1 LNRPHSI
8 AAAQAAAEKAE
19 VVLYV
24 TRDTDFGQGLALAR
38 SLIHSSRTKAEETA
52 PVTLED
58 PTLVEA

>member
-1 LNRPHSI
+1 M
-8 AAAQAAAEKAE
+8 
-19 VVLYV
+19 LYV